1 MISKNNY
8 SLPILRHLIT
18 RIDRT
23 SSPAHVGKLKNAVDF
38 LAPVGTPVIA
48 AADGV
53 VTYVEDSFNIGG
65 PDYSYWKFSN
75 FVVLMHPNGEFSR
88 YDHLDFQSSTV
99 RVNRKIKR
107 GQHIGNVGLT
117 GFTFVPHLHFQVFV
131 FTGPNIWMDYET
143 LEIRFVEHNA

>member
-99 RVNRKIKR
+99 RVNQKIKR

-143 LEIRFVEHNA
+143 LEIRFVEGNA

>member
-53 VTYVEDSFNIGG
+53 VTYVKDSFNIGG

-99 RVNRKIKR
+99 RVNQKIKR

-143 LEIRFVEHNA
+143 LEIRFVEGNA

>member
-8 SLPILRHLIT
+8 SLPTLRHLIT

-23 SSPAHVGKLKNAVDF
+23 SSPAHVDKLKNAVDF

-99 RVNRKIKR
+99 RVNQKIKR
-107 GQHIGNVGLT
+107 GHHIANVGLT
-117 GFTFVPHLHFQVFV
+117 GFTFVPHLHLLVFV

>member
-99 RVNRKIKR
+99 RVNQQIKR

-143 LEIRFVEHNA
+143 LEIRFVEGNA